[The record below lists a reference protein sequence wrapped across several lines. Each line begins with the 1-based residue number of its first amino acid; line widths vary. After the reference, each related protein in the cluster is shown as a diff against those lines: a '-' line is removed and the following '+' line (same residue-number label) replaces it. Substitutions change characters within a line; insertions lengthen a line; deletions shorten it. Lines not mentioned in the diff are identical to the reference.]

1 MEMDIN
7 VLAVLFAPLLLL
19 LGLGFTVAID
29 PYIQRQQRCVML
41 VIVALCF
48 TLVAQNL
55 LENAFF
61 VSRSNLALKKILSA
75 YGYSVRPVILI
86 LFLYII
92 QPGGKKWL
100 EWTLA
105 GINAA
110 LYCTS
115 PFTGL
120 CFEIRDWDYA
130 YLKGPLW
137 YACILV
143 SAVLL
148 VELLARTVVLYRETG
163 RRERLVPIAVVFIII
178 LSVIMDLHV
187 VMQSQPITFL
197 TIAIVVSSVFY
208 YIWLHIQF
216 VREHERD
223 LMTAQRVQ
231 IMMTQIQPHFLFN
244 ALNTIRA
251 LYAKDSPLA
260 DRTLEDFSAYLRQN
274 LETLSQT
281 ELIPIAKELEHTRLY
296 ADIEILRFPNI
307 RVEYRIEDTQFRI
320 PALTIQPLVENAIRH
335 GVRSREDGLVT
346 ISTVREAGAH
356 RITVRDNGV
365 GFDPKHRQ
373 DESHIGLQNV
383 KERVERMCGGTAIV
397 ESEMGAG
404 TVVTLLIPDTSQ
416 NGMKEQ
422 GQGEQ
427 SVWTTSRWRWNTRWA
442 SASACLRSAKRR
454 GLPTLWPRWSGL
466 ARIRRSWR
474 FWISTCR
481 RWTASSWR
489 RGSNSALRRLRYC
502 S

>member
-1 MEMDIN
+1 MKLDIN

-19 LGLGFTVAID
+19 VGLGFTVAID

-61 VSRSNLALKKILSA
+61 VSRSNLAFKKILSA

-307 RVEYRIEDTQFRI
+307 RVEYRIEDAQFRI

-365 GFDPKHRQ
+365 GFDPKHQQ

-383 KERVERMCGGTAIV
+383 KERVERMCGGTVIV
-397 ESEMGAG
+397 ESEIGVG

-422 GQGEQ
+422 GQ
-427 SVWTTSRWRWNTRWA
+427 
-442 SASACLRSAKRR
+442 
-454 GLPTLWPRWSGL
+454 
-466 ARIRRSWR
+466 
-474 FWISTCR
+474 
-481 RWTASSWR
+481 
-489 RGSNSALRRLRYC
+489 
-502 S
+502 